1 MNSELPTF
9 TESDLHAYVDERLDP
24 ARRAQIEAWLEAN
37 PEAAE
42 RVRAY
47 RQQNAL
53 LHAAFDGVLEEPVPE
68 RVQRPRTARWG
79 WMNYGGLAASLVLG
93 VALGWLVRGE
103 SHRELPLS
111 MVLPKQAALAHVL
124 YTPEVLHPVE
134 VGADQEEHL
143 VKWLSKRLGVNVQPP
158 QLQSAGFT
166 LEGGR
171 LLPGEDGPAA
181 QFMYRDSAGLR
192 LTLYLRTGLHDN
204 RETAF
209 RYAKED
215 AVSVFYWVD
224 GSTAYAL
231 SGELDRERLLN
242 VAQAVYKGIN
252 P

>member
-1 MNSELPTF
+1 MNDHVPPITDN
-9 TESDLHAYVDERLDP
+9 DLQAYVDQRLDP
-24 ARRAQIEAWLEAN
+24 ARRAQVEAYLELN
-37 PEAAE
+37 PDDAE

-47 RQQNAL
+47 RQQNDL

-68 RVQRPRTARWG
+68 RVQRARPTHWG
-79 WMNYGGLAASLVLG
+79 WMNYGGIAATLVLG
-93 VALGWLVRGE
+93 VALGWMVRGE
-103 SHRELPLS
+103 SSRELPLS
-111 MVLPKQAALAHVL
+111 IVLPKQAALAHVV

-134 VGADQEEHL
+134 VGAEQEEHL
-143 VKWLSKRLGVNVQPP
+143 VKWLSKRLGTNVKAP
-158 QLQSAGFT
+158 QLQDAGFT

-171 LLPGEDGPAA
+171 LLPGENGPAA
-181 QFMYRDSAGLR
+181 QFMYRDNAGLR
-192 LTLYLRTGLHDN
+192 LTLYLRTGLHN
-204 RETAF
+204 NEESAF

>member
-1 MNSELPTF
+1 MNTQPPTF
-9 TESDLHAYVDERLDP
+9 TENDLHAYVDQRLDP
-24 ARRAQIEAWLEAN
+24 ARRAQIETWLSTN
-37 PEAAE
+37 PDAAE

-47 RQQNAL
+47 REQNEL
-53 LHAAFDGVLEEPVPE
+53 LHAAFDGVLEEAVPE

-79 WMNYGGLAASLVLG
+79 WINYGGLAASLVLG
-93 VALGWLVRGE
+93 VALGWLARDE
-103 SHRELPLS
+103 SQRELPLS
-111 MVLPKQAALAHVL
+111 IVLPKQAALAHVV
-124 YTPEVLHPVE
+124 YTPEVMHAVE
-134 VGADQEEHL
+134 VGADQEAHL
-143 VKWLSKRLGVNVQPP
+143 VKWLSKRLGVNVQAP
-158 QLQSAGFT
+158 QLQAVGFT

>member
-1 MNSELPTF
+1 MNNEPQSF
-9 TESDLHAYVDERLDP
+9 TENDLHAYVDQRLDP
-24 ARRAQIEAWLEAN
+24 ARRAQIEAWLETHPA
-37 PEAAE
+37 AAE

-47 RQQNAL
+47 REQNEL
-53 LHAAFDGVLEEPVPE
+53 LHAAFDGVVEEAVPE

-103 SHRELPLS
+103 SQRELPLS
-111 MVLPKQAALAHVL
+111 IVLPKQAALAHVL

-134 VGADQEEHL
+134 VGAEQEEHL

-158 QLQSAGFT
+158 HLQSAGFT

-171 LLPGEDGPAA
+171 LLPSDDGPAA

-242 VAQAVYKGIN
+242 VAQAVYRGIN

>member
-1 MNSELPTF
+1 MSTELPTF
-9 TESDLHAYVDERLDP
+9 TDADLHAYVDQRLDP
-24 ARRAQIEAWLEAN
+24 ARRAQIEAWLEGN
-37 PEAAE
+37 PAAAE

-47 RQQNAL
+47 REQNEL

-68 RVQRPRTARWG
+68 RVQRPRSARWG
-79 WMNYGGLAASLVLG
+79 WMNYGGLAATLVLG

-103 SHRELPLS
+103 SQRALPLS
-111 MVLPKQAALAHVL
+111 IVLPKQAALAHMV
-124 YTPEVLHPVE
+124 YTPEVMHAVE
-134 VGADQEEHL
+134 VGADQEAHL
-143 VKWLSKRLGVNVQPP
+143 MKWLSKRLGVKVQAP
-158 QLQSAGFT
+158 QLQAVGFT

-181 QFMYRDSAGLR
+181 QFMYRDTAGLR
-192 LTLYLRTGLHDN
+192 LTLYLRTGLHNN